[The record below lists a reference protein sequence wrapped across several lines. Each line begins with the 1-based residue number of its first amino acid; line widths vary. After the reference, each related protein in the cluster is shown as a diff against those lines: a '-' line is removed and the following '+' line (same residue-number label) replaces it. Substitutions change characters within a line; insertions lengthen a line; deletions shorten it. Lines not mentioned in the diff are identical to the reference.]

1 MNNSLE
7 TQIPKSS
14 MFKKILFTVLTL
26 VLLAVQVVIVNGFYV
41 QTFLCDIKTIG
52 PNAFYDFI
60 YVCPI
65 PQSLIILIVIGL
77 FFLLDWPLFK
87 MIWRGKE
94 SVKKW
99 WIWPL
104 VILTIILLAFA
115 IIAITAMMHVSL

>member
-26 VLLAVQVVIVNGFYV
+26 ALLAVQVVIVNAFYIE
-41 QTFLCDIKTIG
+41 TFLCDIKTIG
-52 PNAFYDFI
+52 PNAFYDYI

>member
-1 MNNSLE
+1 LNNSLE

-26 VLLAVQVVIVNGFYV
+26 ALLAVQVVIVNAFYIE
-41 QTFLCDIKTIG
+41 TFLCDIKTIG
-52 PNAFYDFI
+52 PNAFYDYI